1 MKRIAILLAAL
12 MGAATQA
19 NAQFAPPSGGEVG
32 SFLKC
37 FYECKPGPD
46 VQGVAT
52 YQEITTLMLTNQS
65 PDFRHAD
72 VFYFDGREQ
81 CIAHSDIEL
90 SSVDLDELSV
100 CHTLD
105 LGGAGAPPA
114 GLVEIIVTDPLSG
127 IPGDGVYAWGKNVL
141 GKFRTD
147 DPEPFNGR
155 VTGIGKY
162 ECRVV
167 PIEVGVDAAVAA
179 KCVAPVDV
187 TPILVEETEDPP
199 MPCPGDISAFP
210 ACAGGGVGGGCP
222 PPTVCGPDPTGAP
235 ECVCI

>member
-1 MKRIAILLAAL
+1 MKSFAIGLLL
-12 MGAATQA
+12 FFGSATQA
-19 NAQFAPPSGGEVG
+19 NAQFFPPSGGETAA
-32 SFLKC
+32 FLKC
-37 FYECKPGPD
+37 FFECKPGPD

-65 PDFRHAD
+65 PDARIAD
-72 VFYFDGREQ
+72 LFYFDGQET
-81 CIAHSDIEL
+81 CIAHSPVVL
-90 SSVDLDELSV
+90 SSIDLDELSV

-105 LGGAGAPPA
+105 AGGVPPPPA
-114 GLVEIIVTDPLSG
+114 GLVEIVVIDPLTG
-127 IPGDGVYAWGKNVL
+127 ALADGVYAWGKNVL
-141 GKFRTD
+141 GKFRVD

-167 PIEVGVDAAVAA
+167 PAEVGVGLAVAA

-187 TPILVEETEDPP
+187 TAILVEETEDPP
-199 MPCPGDISAFP
+199 VPCPGDLSAGFP
-210 ACAGGGVGGGCP
+210 ACEGGGCP